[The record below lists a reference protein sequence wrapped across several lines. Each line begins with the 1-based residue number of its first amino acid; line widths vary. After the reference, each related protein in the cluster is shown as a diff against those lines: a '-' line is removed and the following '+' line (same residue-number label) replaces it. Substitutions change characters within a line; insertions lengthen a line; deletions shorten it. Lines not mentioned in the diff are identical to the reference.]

1 MTEGISV
8 GELARQVHDALG
20 RLQLLA
26 ERLDNTYVTKEVHRL
41 YQQVTDQNLANVRRT
56 AENSAS
62 KRDLD
67 SLRIEVGQKASVGE
81 MVDLKAEKAD
91 KTVVEALT
99 QRVASLEDNQKWLV
113 RAVILMVIVAVVS
126 TVLVTTGAPA

>member
-1 MTEGISV
+1 MTSEISV

-41 YQQVTDQNLANVRRT
+41 YQQVTDQNLTNMRRI

-67 SLRIEVGQKASVGE
+67 SLKIEVGLKASIAEV
-81 MVDLKAEKAD
+81 VDLKSEKAD
-91 KTVVEALT
+91 KTVVEAVV
-99 QRVASLEDNQKWLV
+99 QRVVSLEDNQKWLV

-126 TVLVTTGAPA
+126 TALVATGAPA